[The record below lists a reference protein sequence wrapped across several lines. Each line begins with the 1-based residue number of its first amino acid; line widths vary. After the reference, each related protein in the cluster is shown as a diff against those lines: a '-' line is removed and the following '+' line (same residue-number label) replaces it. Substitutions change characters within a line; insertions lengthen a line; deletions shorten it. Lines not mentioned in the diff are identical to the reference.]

1 MNNKEY
7 IVTRLEIFYNVL
19 SVCFLGSFTFR
30 KTAADRVE
38 RDIESQI
45 DVYEAYGY
53 EFSDKEKIQIRE
65 DYRLVA
71 SDDYPVR
78 ATEWVITESIPDANK
93 DVFENVFE
101 IGI

>member
-7 IVTRLEIFYNVL
+7 IVTRLEIFDNVL

-45 DVYEAYGY
+45 DFYEASGY
-53 EFSDKEKIQIRE
+53 EFSNKKNTNSRRLPPCCFGLGPCSRHGMG
-65 DYRLVA
+65 DYRVH
-71 SDDYPVR
+71 SR
-78 ATEWVITESIPDANK
+78 CK
-93 DVFENVFE
+93 
-101 IGI
+101 

>member
-30 KTAADRVE
+30 ETAADRVE

-53 EFSDKEKIQIRE
+53 EFSDKEKNTNSRRLPPCCFGRLPCSRHGMG
-65 DYRLVA
+65 DYRVH
-71 SDDYPVR
+71 SR
-78 ATEWVITESIPDANK
+78 CK
-93 DVFENVFE
+93 
-101 IGI
+101 